1 MTRAKRGTTG
11 GEAPEP
17 ARLKPRLRVVR
28 GEEVLLGPG
37 MAELLDALR
46 RTGSLRLAADEMGM
60 SYMHAWDLVR
70 TMNRGFREP
79 LVTLERGGAAHGG
92 ARLTERGAE
101 ALSLYWRMEAE
112 ARRAMRGPWR
122 RLKRLLS

>member
-1 MTRAKRGTTG
+1 
-11 GEAPEP
+11 
-17 ARLKPRLRVVR
+17 VR

-79 LVTLERGGAAHGG
+79 LVALERGGAAHGG

-101 ALSLYWRMEAE
+101 ALSLYRRMEAE